1 MISKISFFKMVKSEC
16 RRRVWILAILFVL
29 FAGALPVT
37 GLMQLQN
44 YDTSDTS
51 VYAEY
56 SLETQETDG
65 TSDFTA
71 GMKEQQRIEEMQDSF
86 DGMVGKGNAAV
97 MGITLAGAILTGISG
112 FSYLHSRKKMDFYHS
127 IPLRRERLFLIQQVS
142 SFILYLLPLLGNYLL
157 MLMVGGIK
165 GALWTG
171 TLLTILQGLA
181 VQMVNF
187 FLIFETVVLGMMLT
201 GKLLVA
207 ILGTGVL
214 FAYFPG
220 IVSILE
226 GYANFFRTYTGTVD
240 FGWEWLRYC
249 TPLYSVYWSQQ
260 EKGNIWLL
268 LIFLA
273 AGFMLMGISL
283 FLYKIRSTEA
293 AEQSMAFP
301 KSQSVIK
308 WMLVLASSLGS
319 GLIMS
324 QIAVKKDSLWL
335 FFGILVGVILA
346 SGITEIVYSYDFRR
360 AFSHRL
366 QLLLMAIVAVGVGSV
381 FRFDLLGYDTWLPK
395 KDQVE
400 SMAVSAW
407 SWIPVSSY
415 WVQEEGDFV
424 YEDQSSYLLEHMK
437 ITDFENLLQLAQEGT
452 ENARVP
458 YGEMEEI
465 STIQLRY
472 NLKNGRIAERKY
484 EVSNDILSQT
494 MEQLVCTRE
503 YQDAVYQILDID
515 PQVYRR
521 ISVMDKFG
529 DVVIYGDRPE
539 DMQKLAEA
547 YQEDLQAQEFESW
560 KQAEVLGTLTLTA
573 GRLAQEANW
582 DYPIDSTFTKTLE
595 VLESMGVHLV
605 PLSQEPI
612 NNIQIINMTADS
624 IESTEEPIIISS
636 QEEIQQLLPLL
647 VPARNGWGKSKEH
660 QQQYGFQVS
669 RADEFET
676 VFAYLKKGV
685 QLPEFLKM

>member
-37 GLMQLQN
+37 GLMQLQT

-171 TLLTILQGLA
+171 TWLTILQGLA
-181 VQMVNF
+181 VQMVSF

-207 ILGTGVL
+207 ILGIGVL

-260 EKGNIWLL
+260 EKGNSWLL

-484 EVSNDILSQT
+484 EVSNDILSRT

>member
-37 GLMQLQN
+37 GLMQLQTS
-44 YDTSDTS
+44 DTSDTS

-207 ILGTGVL
+207 ILGIGVL

>member
-1 MISKISFFKMVKSEC
+1 
-16 RRRVWILAILFVL
+16 
-29 FAGALPVT
+29 
-37 GLMQLQN
+37 
-44 YDTSDTS
+44 
-51 VYAEY
+51 
-56 SLETQETDG
+56 
-65 TSDFTA
+65 
-71 GMKEQQRIEEMQDSF
+71 
-86 DGMVGKGNAAV
+86 
-97 MGITLAGAILTGISG
+97 
-112 FSYLHSRKKMDFYHS
+112 
-127 IPLRRERLFLIQQVS
+127 
-142 SFILYLLPLLGNYLL
+142 
-157 MLMVGGIK
+157 
-165 GALWTG
+165 
-171 TLLTILQGLA
+171 
-181 VQMVNF
+181 
-187 FLIFETVVLGMMLT
+187 
-201 GKLLVA
+201 
-207 ILGTGVL
+207 
-214 FAYFPG
+214 
-220 IVSILE
+220 
-226 GYANFFRTYTGTVD
+226 
-240 FGWEWLRYC
+240 
-249 TPLYSVYWSQQ
+249 
-260 EKGNIWLL
+260 
-268 LIFLA
+268 
-273 AGFMLMGISL
+273 MLMGISL

-484 EVSNDILSQT
+484 EVSNDILSRT

-595 VLESMGVHLV
+595 ILESMGVHLV

>member
-37 GLMQLQN
+37 GLMQLQTS
-44 YDTSDTS
+44 DTSDTS

>member
-37 GLMQLQN
+37 GLMQLQTS
-44 YDTSDTS
+44 DTSDTS

-171 TLLTILQGLA
+171 TWLTILQGLA

-207 ILGTGVL
+207 ILGIGVL

-301 KSQSVIK
+301 QSQSVIK

-484 EVSNDILSQT
+484 EVSNDILSRT

>member
-37 GLMQLQN
+37 GLMQLQTS
-44 YDTSDTS
+44 DTSDTS

-171 TLLTILQGLA
+171 TWLTILQGLA

-207 ILGTGVL
+207 ILGIGVL

-484 EVSNDILSQT
+484 EVSNDILSRT

-595 VLESMGVHLV
+595 ILESMGVHLV

>member
-1 MISKISFFKMVKSEC
+1 M
-16 RRRVWILAILFVL
+16 AILFVL

-37 GLMQLQN
+37 GLMQLQTS
-44 YDTSDTS
+44 DTSDTS

-207 ILGTGVL
+207 ILGIGVL

-484 EVSNDILSQT
+484 EVSNDILSRT

>member
-51 VYAEY
+51 VYTEY

>member
-37 GLMQLQN
+37 GLMQLQTS
-44 YDTSDTS
+44 DTSDTS

-171 TLLTILQGLA
+171 TWLTILQGLA

-207 ILGTGVL
+207 ILGIGVL

-484 EVSNDILSQT
+484 EVSNDILSRT

>member
-51 VYAEY
+51 VYTEY

-71 GMKEQQRIEEMQDSF
+71 GMKEQQRIEKMQDSF
-86 DGMVGKGNAAV
+86 EGMVGKGNAAV

-157 MLMVGGIK
+157 MLMIGGIK

-171 TLLTILQGLA
+171 TWLTILQGLA
-181 VQMVNF
+181 VQIVSF
-187 FLIFETVVLGMMLT
+187 FLIYETVVLGMMLT

-207 ILGTGVL
+207 ILGIGVL

-260 EKGNIWLL
+260 EKGNSWLL

-308 WMLVLASSLGS
+308 WMLVLALSLGS

-366 QLLLMAIVAVGVGSV
+366 QLLLMVIVAVGVGSV
-381 FRFDLLGYDTWLPK
+381 FRFDLLGYDTWIPQ

-465 STIQLRY
+465 SMIQLRY
-472 NLKNGRIAERKY
+472 NLKNGRIAERQY

-529 DVVIYGDRPE
+529 DIVIYGDRPE
-539 DMQKLAEA
+539 DMQKLVEA

-612 NNIQIINMTADS
+612 TNIQIINMTEDS
-624 IESTEEPIIISS
+624 IESTGGPIIISS

-647 VPARNGWGKSKEH
+647 VPARNGWGNSKDYQLE
-660 QQQYGFQVS
+660 YGFQVS

-685 QLPEFLKM
+685 QLPEFLEM

>member
-37 GLMQLQN
+37 GLMQLQT

-171 TLLTILQGLA
+171 TWLTILQGLA
-181 VQMVNF
+181 VQMVSF

-207 ILGTGVL
+207 ILGIGVL

-260 EKGNIWLL
+260 EKGNSWLL

>member
-37 GLMQLQN
+37 GLMQLQTS
-44 YDTSDTS
+44 DTSDTS

-207 ILGTGVL
+207 ILGIGVL

-484 EVSNDILSQT
+484 EVSNDILSRT